1 MSNVFAHTVCG
12 LGGFFVFLLRITE
25 NEFSDFEKQTTF
37 YRSRQSRY

>member
-25 NEFSDFEKQTTF
+25 NVTNQCQIYKINRF
-37 YRSRQSRY
+37 